1 MKKLLIKV
9 AIVFFCISC
18 TEIRYIQQPIYPIL
32 SLMNEKIL
40 IWPFQHI
47 SNSIAVRNNN
57 ELLNKLKGQSCA
69 LIIPFDSVSN
79 ICYRNLIDFSD
90 SMSVDQMFT
99 FYSITNIRY
108 ILKGKLLNKSN
119 KNGLLGPFLYEYE
132 KKIYYPFSSDEG
144 RWLTYEFDLYDL
156 ALKAKIYTLKV
167 EAEAVSQD
175 FKNSS
180 GDIGRVYSLSST
192 NLNAIALKKG
202 IKKLKKTFN
211 CH

>member
-1 MKKLLIKV
+1 
-9 AIVFFCISC
+9 
-18 TEIRYIQQPIYPIL
+18 
-32 SLMNEKIL
+32 
-40 IWPFQHI
+40 
-47 SNSIAVRNNN
+47 
-57 ELLNKLKGQSCA
+57 
-69 LIIPFDSVSN
+69 
-79 ICYRNLIDFSD
+79 
-90 SMSVDQMFT
+90 MFT

-192 NLNAIALKKG
+192 NLNAIALKEG